1 MRPRMWDEA
10 RTTCTRNEDHVQND
24 EALKRKGGSG
34 RYKKKVEKN
43 LEQGKLT

>member
-1 MRPRMWDEA
+1 MWDEA
-10 RTTCTRNEDHVQND
+10 RTTCTRNEDHAQND
-24 EALKRKGGSG
+24 EALKRKGESE